1 MARSF
6 VDRWVSRLR
15 RSAREEIQE
24 TARSALHYVVLYAI
38 TAVAGL
44 MALVFLTLAVFWS
57 LTLELSPI
65 AAALIITIFYAVV
78 AAVVLLWASWNGS
91 AATVSGPHLQEEGAE
106 PENAGDGGT
115 PDVTDMMG
123 VNLDSVARTLASAG
137 FQTESLVVSASSE
150 VLKQLTPLQFVALVF
165 VGSFLFGRRLRRR

>member
-44 MALVFLTLAVFWS
+44 MALVFLTLAVFWW
-57 LTLELSPI
+57 LILELSPI
-65 AAALIITIFYAVV
+65 AAALVITVFYAVV

-91 AATVSGPHLQEEGAE
+91 AGTVSGPQLQEEGAE
-106 PENAGDGGT
+106 PEDAGDSAT
-115 PDVTDMMG
+115 PDMTDMMG

-165 VGSFLFGRRLRRR
+165 VASFLFGRRLRRR